1 MAKGLNIKNL
11 FSSENKINKTIIP
24 AQGAGEI
31 IFKDYQVEGRT
42 GVSVFMLYDE
52 SNYTLP
58 GPAAAIVLYQAGAV
72 TPTHL
77 HPGWELVLVLEGE
90 LIDDD
95 GRYLAGELQL
105 YPPNSFHALRSER
118 GCSFLVVWEQPVRPV
133 ESSIRL

>member
-1 MAKGLNIKNL
+1 MAKGLNIKNI
-11 FSSENKINKTIIP
+11 FSSENRISKSYIP
-24 AQGAGEI
+24 TQEPAEL

-52 SNYTLP
+52 SNNTLP
-58 GPAAAIVLYQAGAV
+58 GPAAAFVRYQAGAI

-95 GRYLAGELQL
+95 GRYLAGELQIF
-105 YPPNSFHALRSER
+105 PPHSVHALRSES

-133 ESSIRL
+133 KSAI